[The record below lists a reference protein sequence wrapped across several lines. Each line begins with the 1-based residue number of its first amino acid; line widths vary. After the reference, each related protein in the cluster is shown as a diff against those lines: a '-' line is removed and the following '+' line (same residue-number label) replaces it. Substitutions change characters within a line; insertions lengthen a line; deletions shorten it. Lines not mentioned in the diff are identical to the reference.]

1 MFCTK
6 FAPSYGLHLKV
17 LKATAAVA
25 AAARLP
31 PRLAPESL
39 PTL

>member
-6 FAPSYGLHLKV
+6 LAPSYGLHLKV
-17 LKATAAVA
+17 LKAIAEA

-31 PRLAPESL
+31 PRLVPYPL